1 MDISDLKQSISEMS
15 DEAIM
20 EAIRLLRHSR
30 TTDDVV
36 KTVKVRE
43 KKKKE
48 DDLIAKLLKAAGGA
62 DALQKLLAEA
72 GG

>member
-1 MDISDLKQSISEMS
+1 MDIHDLKQSISEMS

-43 KKKKE
+43 KKKK
-48 DDLIAKLLKAAGGA
+48 DDDFVAKLMKLAGGQAELEKLLKAIG
-62 DALQKLLAEA
+62 
-72 GG
+72 